1 MIDKVKKGL
10 GLCSVYFAAGD
21 TRYCSQCPYDCERH
35 CVDCLARDA
44 LDILTKLQKE
54 NESLKAEL
62 TAAQQ
67 AINAAKAKLRAAGLL
82 L

>member
-1 MIDKVKKGL
+1 MIEKVEKGL
-10 GLCSVYFAAGD
+10 ELCSASND
-21 TRYCSQCPYDCERH
+21 TKYCWQCPYNCETH
-35 CVDCLARDA
+35 CIECLSQNA
-44 LDILTKLQKE
+44 LDILIKLKSE

>member
-1 MIDKVKKGL
+1 MIDKVEKGL
-10 GLCSVYFAAGD
+10 GLCSASND
-21 TRYCSQCPYDCERH
+21 TKYCFQCPYNCETH
-35 CVDCLARDA
+35 CIECLSQNA

>member
-1 MIDKVKKGL
+1 MIEKVEKGL
-10 GLCSVYFAAGD
+10 ELCSASND
-21 TRYCSQCPYDCERH
+21 TKYCWQCPYNCETH
-35 CVDCLARDA
+35 CIECLSQNA
-44 LDILTKLQKE
+44 LDILIKLKSE

-62 TAAQQ
+62 AAAQQ